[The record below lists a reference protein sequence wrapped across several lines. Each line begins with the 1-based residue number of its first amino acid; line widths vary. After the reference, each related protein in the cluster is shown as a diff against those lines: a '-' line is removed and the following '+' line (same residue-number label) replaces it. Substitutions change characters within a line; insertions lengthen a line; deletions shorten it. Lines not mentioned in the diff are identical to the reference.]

1 MAKKTS
7 IIIGLAGRKRAGK
20 STVAARLTELAKE
33 MGLTPI
39 RIGFA
44 DPLKAETAK
53 IFGPVTEDNKAILR
67 PVLQAVG
74 TAMKELKGEDVWLK
88 RLIESWQV
96 YQKAGYNMLVVDD
109 VRFPYEAEYLK
120 QAGGNVWKISRPST
134 DNSGDMH
141 NSETSVD
148 SIKADKYLVE
158 ENIEKLLDQ
167 VTNTWH
173 EYWK

>member
-20 STVAARLTELAKE
+20 TTVATRLIEMAKD

-53 IFGPVTEDNKAILR
+53 IFGPVTEENKATLR

-74 TAMKELKGEDVWLK
+74 TAMKELKGDDVWLN
-88 RLIESWQV
+88 RLIESWQS
-96 YQKAGYNMLVVDD
+96 YEQAGYNMLVVDD
-109 VRFPYEAEYLK
+109 VRFPYEAEHI
-120 QAGGNVWKISRPST
+120 QRSGGQVWKVSRPST
-134 DNSGDMH
+134 DNSGDTH

-148 SIKADKYLVE
+148 QVKADKYLVE
-158 ENIEKLLDQ
+158 ENLEKLLDQ